1 MAEGSFQRRSN
12 DGDINK
18 GMLVGFK
25 IGIVEVGV
33 SSVVSID
40 DSRNCL
46 AIKCVDSVGIK
57 HLHAYVFSL
66 WVVEVVEFDIALKGR
81 SQ

>member
-1 MAEGSFQRRSN
+1 M
-12 DGDINK
+12 
-18 GMLVGFK
+18 GFK
-25 IGIVEVGV
+25 VGMVEVGV
-33 SSVVSID
+33 SSVVTIN

-46 AIKCVDSVGIK
+46 AIECVDSVGIK

-66 WVVEVVEFDIALKGR
+66 WVVEVVEFDVALKCR